1 MSCRSLSIFV
11 ACVVLGVL
19 PLTAAQPAQAKLAAG
34 ALANV
39 PLTFEANHG
48 QFDAPV
54 RFLSRT
60 PRYTMFLTP
69 NETVLQLRGAG
80 TQQDVIRWRLSGA
93 NSDASI
99 HGEGQLETHT
109 NYFRGNDRRNWR
121 TDVENFA
128 QVRYDRVYP
137 GIDLAFR

>member
-1 MSCRSLSIFV
+1 M
-11 ACVVLGVL
+11 
-19 PLTAAQPAQAKLAAG
+19 AAQQPAQAKLAAG
-34 ALANV
+34 ALARV

-69 NETVLQLRGAG
+69 NETVLQMHGA
-80 TQQDVIRWRLSGA
+80 QHDVIRWHLSGA
-93 NSDASI
+93 NPDPAI
-99 HGEGQLETHT
+99 RGERPLETRT

-121 TDVENFA
+121 TDVDNFRA
-128 QVRYDRVYP
+128 
-137 GIDLAFR
+137 GAL